1 MTIWDKF
8 SLIGRTAV
16 VTGGAMGL
24 GYAMAEAMAQAG
36 ANIAMV
42 DINLD
47 MAKESANKIKEFH
60 TDCIAVYCDVT
71 NEKSVTKTVDE
82 VIEYFG
88 SLDILLNNAGICIH
102 ENTENVTLEDWHK
115 IMKVNLDGVFLMSR
129 AVFPEMKKKKHG
141 VIVNISSISGV
152 IVTTPQNQAAY
163 NASKAGVIQLTKSL
177 ATEWAPYNIRVNA
190 IAPGYM
196 LTSMTRPIFEEGG
209 PMVKQWMDMSPM
221 KRTGQPEELGGAI
234 VYLASEASTF
244 TTGSILFV
252 DGGYSCW

>member
-47 MAKESANKIKEFH
+47 MAK
-60 TDCIAVYCDVT
+60 
-71 NEKSVTKTVDE
+71 KSVTKTVDE